1 MKTLALTASLAL
13 VLVACGGGAPPAAEP
28 KASGETAGPPGWPTL
43 GQGEARFIRIDM
55 GPDNFEECRK
65 ATPKFPFDSAVTFAQ
80 DREHLAAFAA
90 CMNSAGMKERTL
102 ELVGRAD
109 PQGTDGHNDELGMKR
124 AEAIKQILIENGL
137 DAGRISVATA
147 GEKGAQGDT
156 AEQSSGHD
164 RRVDIVVK
172 GGTHSP

>member
-1 MKTLALTASLAL
+1 MKTLSLCASLAL
-13 VLVACGGGAPPAAEP
+13 VLVACGGGAQQTAEP
-28 KASGETAGPPGWPTL
+28 KVGGEGSGPPGWPTL

-55 GPDNFEECRK
+55 GPDSFEECRK

-80 DREHLAAFAA
+80 DREQLAAFAA

-109 PQGTDGHNDELGMKR
+109 PEGSEGHNEELGMKR

-137 DAGRISVATA
+137 DAGRISVASA
-147 GEKGAQGDT
+147 GEKDAKGDT
-156 AEQSSGHD
+156 ADQSSGHD

-172 GGTHSP
+172 GGAHSP